1 MVVDE
6 INSPRQRV
14 ILRSP
19 IWSMPWELG
28 YTLLEESRRESRK
41 DRRSRIKQ
49 PLPGIL
55 MCIGMLSEGSGLRRL
70 LSVVVVLSMLSSE
83 HIERLHSGQGVA
95 TMNGE
100 DKRSS

>member
-1 MVVDE
+1 
-6 INSPRQRV
+6 
-14 ILRSP
+14 
-19 IWSMPWELG
+19 
-28 YTLLEESRRESRK
+28 
-41 DRRSRIKQ
+41 
-49 PLPGIL
+49 

-100 DKRSS
+100 DKRSSWITTWRDTARYPRL

>member
-1 MVVDE
+1 MVVYE
-6 INSPRQRV
+6 IISPRQRV

-28 YTLLEESRRESRK
+28 CTLLEESRRESRK

-70 LSVVVVLSMLSSE
+70 V
-83 HIERLHSGQGVA
+83 RRSGLIYV
-95 TMNGE
+95 E
-100 DKRSS
+100 L